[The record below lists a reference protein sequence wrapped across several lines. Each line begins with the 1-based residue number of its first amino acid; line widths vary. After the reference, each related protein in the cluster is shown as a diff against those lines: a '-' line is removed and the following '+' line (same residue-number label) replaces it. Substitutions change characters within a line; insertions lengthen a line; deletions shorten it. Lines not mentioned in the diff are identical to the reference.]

1 MDGRNT
7 YSKLKEI
14 LKDKE
19 GVITIHDLKSLIMMN
34 IGCDERTIQNCLR
47 VMGSTGL
54 IKDIGDCKFEVYK

>member
-19 GVITIHDLKSLIMMN
+19 GVITIHELKSLIMMN
-34 IGCDERTIQNCLR
+34 IGCDERTIQNCLK
-47 VMGSTGL
+47 VMGGTGL
-54 IKDIGDCKFEVYK
+54 IKDIGDCRFEIL